1 MKIVISEKL
10 RTASCEQSF
19 ASYISNLNE
28 KKILL
33 PDKFLPQREL
43 LAFRYDN
50 FTKHQYDE

>member
-1 MKIVISEKL
+1 MQIVISEKL
-10 RTASCEQSF
+10 QAASCEQSF
-19 ASYISNLNE
+19 ASYISNLNG

-43 LAFRYDN
+43 LALQYEK